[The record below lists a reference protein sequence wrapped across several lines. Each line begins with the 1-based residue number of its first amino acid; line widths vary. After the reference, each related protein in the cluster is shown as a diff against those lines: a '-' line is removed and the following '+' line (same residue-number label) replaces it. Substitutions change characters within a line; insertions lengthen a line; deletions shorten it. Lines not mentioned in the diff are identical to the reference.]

1 MCSALQGLEDSLYPN
16 IVCQREGVFEEKA
29 EDIKQSPLETGRA
42 TQLGSRKHPI
52 AVLEGAF

>member
-42 TQLGSRKHPI
+42 TQLGKHPI